1 MRLAEP
7 RPVNMQPLE
16 DITVIDAT
24 QALVGPF
31 AGQTLGDLG
40 ADVIKIERPGY
51 GDLTRTYSPQYGE
64 ELSAYFVS
72 TNRNKRSVC
81 LDLTTAEGQAILHDL
96 VEDADIFIQN
106 FSPGNEEVFGAEY
119 DTLSAINEDLIYCD
133 ISGYGP
139 DSPYADRKSFDIIL
153 QGESGMMSV
162 TGTEDQPARIG
173 VSICDLAGAM
183 TSIYSIITA
192 LYHRERTGEG
202 QYIDISLLD
211 ASFQFLGYHVSN
223 YFATGENPKR
233 MGTRHPS
240 LMPYQ
245 AFETVDSHIVVGVV
259 SEHIWPKFCRAIDR
273 EEWIDDE
280 RYATFSD
287 RVENRAELDPVLDEM
302 FAERTTDEWMTIL
315 KAEDVPCTPVRD
327 VETLVNDPHIETRGM
342 IAEMEHPDLG
352 TLKSPANPVN
362 FGSLETDAES
372 PPPRLGEHTREVL
385 AELGYDEEEL
395 ERLQENDVI

>member
-1 MRLAEP
+1 
-7 RPVNMQPLE
+7 MQPLD

-31 AGQTLGDLG
+31 TGQTLGDLG
-40 ADVIKIERPGY
+40 ADVIKIERPEH
-51 GDLTRTYSPQYGE
+51 GDLTRTYSPRYGD

-72 TNRNKRSVC
+72 TNRNKRSVS
-81 LDLTTAEGQAILHDL
+81 LDLTTAEGQAILREL
-96 VEDADIFIQN
+96 IAEADVFVQN
-106 FSPGNEEVFGAEY
+106 FAPGNAATFDAEY
-119 DTLSAINEDLIYCD
+119 ETLSAVNDDLVYCD
-133 ISGYGP
+133 ISGYGR
-139 DSPYADRKSFDIIL
+139 DSPYADRKSFDIVL

-183 TSIYSIITA
+183 TAIYSILTA
-192 LYHRERTGEG
+192 LYHRERTGDGE
-202 QYIDISLLD
+202 YIDVSLLD

-223 YFATGENPKR
+223 YFATGKNPTR

-245 AFETVDSHIVVGVV
+245 AFETADSHIVVGVV

-287 RVENRAELDPVLDEM
+287 RVEHRDELDPVLDEL
-302 FAERTTDEWMTIL
+302 FAERTTDEWMAIL
-315 KAEDVPCTPVRD
+315 QEEDVPCTPVQD
-327 VETLVNDPHIETRGM
+327 VETLVDDPHIETRDM
-342 IAEMEHPDLG
+342 VAEMEHPELG
-352 TLKSPANPVN
+352 TFKSPANPVN
-362 FGSLETDAES
+362 FDSLETDEEG
-372 PPPRLGEHTREVL
+372 PPPRLGEHTDEVL
-385 AELGYDEEEL
+385 ADLGYDEAER
-395 ERLQENDVI
+395 ERLQSDGVI

>member
-1 MRLAEP
+1 
-7 RPVNMQPLE
+7 MQPLAGV
-16 DITVIDAT
+16 TVIDAT

-31 AGQTLGDLG
+31 TGQTLGDLG
-40 ADVIKIERPGY
+40 ADVIKIERPGH

-72 TNRNKRSVC
+72 TNRNKRSIS
-81 LDLTTAEGQAILHDL
+81 LDLTTAEGQAVLLDL
-96 VEDADIFIQN
+96 VEEADVFVQN
-106 FSPGNEEVFGAEY
+106 FSPGKEEAFGAEY
-119 DTLSAINEDLIYCD
+119 ETLSAVTDDLVYCD
-133 ISGYGP
+133 ISGYGQ

-183 TSIYSIITA
+183 TAIYSILTA

-202 QYIDISLLD
+202 EYIEVSLLD

-223 YFATGENPKR
+223 YFATGETPKR

-259 SEHIWPKFCRAIDR
+259 SEHIWPKLCRALER

-280 RYATFSD
+280 RYATFTD
-287 RVENRAELDPVLDEM
+287 RVENRDELDPVLDDI
-302 FAERTTDEWMTIL
+302 FAERTTDEWMEIL
-315 KAEDVPCTPVRD
+315 QAEDVPCTPVQD
-327 VETLVNDPHIETRGM
+327 VETLVGDPHIETRGM

-352 TLKSPANPVN
+352 TFKSPGNPAN
-362 FGSLETDAES
+362 FASLETDTS
-372 PPPRLGEHTREVL
+372 GPPPRLGEHTDDVL
-385 AELGYDEEEL
+385 AELGYDEAER
-395 ERLQENDVI
+395 ERLRENDIV

>member
-1 MRLAEP
+1 
-7 RPVNMQPLE
+7 MQPLAG
-16 DITVIDAT
+16 ITVIDAT

-31 AGQTLGDLG
+31 TGQTLGDLG
-40 ADVIKIERPGY
+40 ADVIKVERPGH

-72 TNRNKRSVC
+72 TNRNKRSIS

-96 VEDADIFIQN
+96 VAGADVFVQN
-106 FSPGNEEVFGAEY
+106 FSPGKAKAFGAEY
-119 DTLSAINEDLIYCD
+119 ETLSSVTDDLVYCD
-133 ISGYGP
+133 ISGYGE

-162 TGTEDQPARIG
+162 TGTEAQPARIG

-183 TSIYSIITA
+183 TAIYSILTA

-202 QYIDISLLD
+202 QYIDVSLLD

-223 YFATGENPKR
+223 YFATGENPGR

-245 AFETVDSHIVVGVV
+245 AFETADSHIVVGVV
-259 SEHIWPKFCRAIDR
+259 SEHIWPKLCRAIGR

-287 RVENRAELDPVLDEM
+287 RVENRGELDPVLDDI
-302 FAERTTDEWMTIL
+302 FSARPTDEWMTIL
-315 KAEDVPCTPVRD
+315 QNENVPCTPVRD
-327 VETLVNDPHIETRGM
+327 VETLVDDPHIETRGM
-342 IAEMEHPDLG
+342 IAEMEHPELG
-352 TLKSPANPVN
+352 TFKSPANPVN
-362 FGSLETDAES
+362 FSSLETDADG
-372 PPPRLGEHTREVL
+372 PPPRLGEHTDEVL
-385 AELGYDEEEL
+385 AELGFDES
-395 ERLQENDVI
+395 ERDRLRSDGIVHSNN